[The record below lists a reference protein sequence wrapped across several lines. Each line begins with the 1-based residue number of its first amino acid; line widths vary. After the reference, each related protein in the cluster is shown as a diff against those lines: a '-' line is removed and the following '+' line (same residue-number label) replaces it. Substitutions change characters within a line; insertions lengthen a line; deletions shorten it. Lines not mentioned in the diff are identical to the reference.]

1 VFLRSRYPHCEAAK
15 TFLNDLRRERPSLQ
29 IAVYDIAE
37 NPAARR
43 RRATLFVDRGMTSV
57 GVPTFLIGTE
67 LHAGRWLKL
76 SGGGVMVRLGI
87 VLILKPEWLA
97 L

>member
-1 VFLRSRYPHCEAAK
+1 
-15 TFLNDLRRERPSLQ
+15 
-29 IAVYDIAE
+29 
-37 NPAARR
+37 
-43 RRATLFVDRGMTSV
+43 MTSV
-57 GVPTFLIGTE
+57 GIPTFLIGTE

>member
-1 VFLRSRYPHCEAAK
+1 MFLRSRYPYGEAAK

-43 RRATLFVDRGMTSV
+43 RRATLFVDRAMTSV
-57 GVPTFLIGTE
+57 GALTFLIGTE
-67 LHAGRWLKL
+67 LHARRWLKL
-76 SGGGVMVRLGI
+76 SGGGVIVSLGI
-87 VLILKPEWLA
+87 V
-97 L
+97 